1 VRFPKTAVAF
11 VLAVLPLAFPL
22 LAQSPN
28 GTINGLVLDPSK
40 NVIAGADLLVI
51 NDVTGVKYST
61 RTNPEGIYVMPNL
74 PPGPYRLQV
83 SKPGFKTIVK
93 PDIVLNVQD
102 ALSIN
107 FTLPIGATFET
118 LTVQGGA
125 PLVST
130 ESGAV
135 STVVDRQFVANLP
148 LNGRS
153 FNTLMQLTPGVVIAQ
168 QPAGALNG
176 GAPGQF
182 SVSGQRTDANN
193 FTVDG
198 VSANFGV
205 VPSYAS
211 GASGTGTAQAF
222 SVLGG
227 TSSLVSVEAL
237 EEFRIETSSFAPE
250 FGRSSGG
257 QVVLTT
263 RSGTNRFHGEAYE
276 YFRNDVLDAS
286 NWFNGTV
293 SPPLPK
299 AAERHNDF
307 GGFLGGPI
315 QKNKTFFFFSYEG
328 ARLRL
333 PQTQIIQVPSAYA
346 RSVAPSSIA
355 PFVNAYPQPDDRTPI
370 PGVYTSQFTGDFS
383 DSATLNAASLRID
396 HEISSR
402 FSIFG
407 RYNYAPSKTISRVQT
422 LNDLNRVELNTQ
434 TLTVGLNMSLS
445 HTIFNAVRGNYSTQN
460 ATSVYS
466 MDSFGGASPI
476 DPGLMIGGLSIDSTN
491 TSFGTP
497 DTNIRYLLG
506 PGAHNRARQ
515 LNFVDD
521 LVVAVGAHEI
531 KLGGDYRTIFFNSSN
546 FQHSAEFTPASIP
559 DFLSNGSAGLFVST
573 VKPAQLL
580 SQALSLYAEDSWKA
594 SPRLTLV
601 YGIRW
606 ELTPAPSGR
615 NGTILGAWTSFND
628 PASLA
633 LAPAGTHVWKTDYT
647 NFAPRFGIAYSLT
660 SDGKLVL
667 HAGAGVF
674 FDVGVGSA
682 ADLATHYP
690 NQAFGFSPSVS
701 LPVGDLTP
709 YLPTISF
716 APPYPVY
723 VEAFS
728 PTLNTPRSYQ
738 WNVAIE
744 KQMGAKQALSFTYLG
759 QAGRQLL
766 RQEALFQPN
775 ANFSGDFLA
784 TVNDAFS
791 NYHALQ
797 VQYRRQL
804 SAGLQALANYTWAH
818 SLDNASNDVVDGLP
832 SNVISA
838 ASDYGNSD
846 FDVRHSFSGALT
858 YDIPVRAGKS
868 PVYALARD
876 WSVSSVIVARSSFP
890 FNLQLFGTSP
900 DPLGFATTRPDLI
913 AGQPLWTRV
922 PTAPGGQ
929 IVNAQAFSI
938 PGSVRQGTEPRN
950 DIPGFGLTEV
960 DLSLARK
967 FPIGDRVTIH
977 FRVDAFNV
985 FNHPNFA
992 NPLGFLEFGPTYLG
1006 STQMLN
1012 QALGG
1017 LNPLF
1022 QQGGPRS
1029 LQLSLKLV
1037 F

>member
-1 VRFPKTAVAF
+1 MRFPQIAF
-11 VLAVLPLAFPL
+11 VLFLVVLTAFPL

-28 GTINGLVLDPSK
+28 GTINGQVLDAS
-40 NVIAGADLLVI
+40 NRVIQGADVLVI
-51 NDVTGVKYST
+51 NEVTGVKYST
-61 RTNPEGIYVMPNL
+61 KTNQEGIYVVPNL

-83 SKPGFKTIVK
+83 SKLGFKTIVK
-93 PDIVLNVQD
+93 PDIILNVQD

-107 FTLPIGATFET
+107 FALPVGATFET
-118 LTVQGGA
+118 VTVQGGA
-125 PLVST
+125 PLVNT
-130 ESGAV
+130 ESAAV

-153 FNTLMQLTPGVVIAQ
+153 FNTLMQLTPGVVVAQ

-182 SVSGQRTDANN
+182 SVSGQRTDTNN

-237 EEFRIETSSFAPE
+237 QEFRIETSSFAPE

-263 RSGTNRFHGEAYE
+263 RSGTNRLHGQAYE
-276 YFRNDVLDAS
+276 YFRNDALDAS

-315 QKNKTFFFFSYEG
+315 QKNRTFFFFSYEG

-346 RSVAPSSIA
+346 RSVAPPSIA
-355 PFVNAYPQPDDRTPI
+355 PFVDAYPQPDDRTPT

-383 DSATLNAASLRID
+383 NSAILNAASLRID
-396 HEISSR
+396 HDISAR

-407 RYNYAPSKTISRVQT
+407 RYNYAPSKTNSRVQT
-422 LNDLNRVELNTQ
+422 LNDLNNVAVNTQ

-445 HTIFNAVRGNYSTQN
+445 HVIFNAIRGNYSIQSAN
-460 ATSVYS
+460 SVYS
-466 MDSFGGASPI
+466 MDSFGGASPL
-476 DPGLMIGGLSIDSTN
+476 DPALLIGGLPISTTN

-497 DTNIRYLLG
+497 DTNIVYLLG

-521 LVVAVGAHEI
+521 LLLAVGAHQI
-531 KLGGDYRTIFFNSSN
+531 KLGGDYRAIFFRSAN
-546 FQHSAEFTPASIP
+546 FQHSAEFTAASVPA
-559 DFLSNGSAGLFVST
+559 FLSSGSANLFVST

-580 SQALSLYAEDSWKA
+580 SQAFSLYAQDSWKV

-615 NGTILGAWTSFND
+615 QGTILGAWTNFND
-628 PASLA
+628 LGSLA
-633 LAPAGTHVWKTDYT
+633 LAPAGTAVWKTAYE
-647 NFAPRFGIAYSLT
+647 NVAPRFGMAYSLT

-667 HAGAGVF
+667 HAGAGIF
-674 FDVGVGSA
+674 YDVGVGSA

-690 NQAFGFSPSVS
+690 NQAFGYFPGVS
-701 LPVGDLTP
+701 LPVSDLTP
-709 YLPTISF
+709 FVPAISL

-728 PTLNTPRSYQ
+728 PTLSTPQSYQ

-744 KQMGAKQALSFTYLG
+744 RQIGATQALSFTYLG

-766 RQEALFQPN
+766 RQEAFFQPN
-775 ANFSGDFLA
+775 ANFPGDFLA
-784 TVNDAFS
+784 TVNNAFS
-791 NYHALQ
+791 NYHAFQ
-797 VQYRRQL
+797 GQYRRQL

-832 SNVISA
+832 SNIISA

-846 FDVRHSFSGALT
+846 FDVRQSFSGAIT
-858 YDIPVRAGKS
+858 YEIPSRSTTGPLYV
-868 PVYALARD
+868 LARD
-876 WSVSSVIVARSSFP
+876 WSISSVVVARTGFP

-900 DPLGFATTRPDLI
+900 DPLGFATTRPDLV
-913 AGQPLWTRV
+913 AGQPLWIRV
-922 PTAPGGQ
+922 PNAPGGQ
-929 IVNAQAFSI
+929 IVNAAAFSI
-938 PGSVRQGTEPRN
+938 PSTVRQGTEPRN
-950 DIPGFGLTEV
+950 DIPGFGLTQV
-960 DLSLARK
+960 DFSLARK
-967 FPIGDRVTIH
+967 FPIGDQITIQ
-977 FRVDAFNV
+977 FRADAFNV
-985 FNHPNFA
+985 LNHPNFA
-992 NPLGFLEFGPTYLG
+992 NPPGFLEFGPTYLA

-1029 LQLSLKLV
+1029 LQLSLKLA